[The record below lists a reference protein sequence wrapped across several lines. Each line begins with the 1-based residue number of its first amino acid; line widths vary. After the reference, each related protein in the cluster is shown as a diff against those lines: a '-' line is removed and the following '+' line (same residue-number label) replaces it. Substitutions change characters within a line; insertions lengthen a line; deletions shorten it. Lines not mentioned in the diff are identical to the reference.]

1 MEKYYLFLV
10 LAFISEVLGTI
21 SGFGSS
27 ILFVP
32 MAALFFDFKTVLGI
46 TAVFHVFSNLSK
58 IVLFRKG
65 IDKQIVLK
73 LGLPAVIAVIAGAY
87 LTTYL
92 PVAAIELSMNIVL
105 ILLALYLMINFNKTI
120 KKTDANLYLGGAA
133 SGFIAG
139 LAGTGGAIRGI
150 TLAAFQLPKDIFI
163 ATSAVIDLGVD
174 TGRAVVYVSNGYFK
188 KEHLL
193 LIPFLIGIGMLGSY
207 TGKLILLRTS
217 ELVFRYL
224 VLAVIII
231 TSLFQLFQ
239 MF

>member
-1 MEKYYLFLV
+1 
-10 LAFISEVLGTI
+10 
-21 SGFGSS
+21 
-27 ILFVP
+27 
-32 MAALFFDFKTVLGI
+32 
-46 TAVFHVFSNLSK
+46 
-58 IVLFRKG
+58 
-65 IDKQIVLK
+65 
-73 LGLPAVIAVIAGAY
+73 
-87 LTTYL
+87 
-92 PVAAIELSMNIVL
+92 MNIVL

-217 ELVFRYL
+217 ELIFRYL